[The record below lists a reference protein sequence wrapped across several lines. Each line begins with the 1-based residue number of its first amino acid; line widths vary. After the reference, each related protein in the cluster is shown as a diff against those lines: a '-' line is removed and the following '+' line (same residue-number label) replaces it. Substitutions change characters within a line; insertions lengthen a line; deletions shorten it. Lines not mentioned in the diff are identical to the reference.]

1 MSVSSRVSQVQLLQ
15 LRGDLSGRDRAVL
28 SQVAELKLMSG
39 AQIQA
44 VHFPLLD
51 HATADASGRA
61 CRRVLKRLV
70 REQLLVRLERRVGG
84 IRGGSAGFVY
94 GLAPL
99 GQRILELDG
108 PRRRFREPSAT
119 FVAHTLAL
127 SQLVVDF
134 ITLQA
139 AKRLELLRL
148 QAEPRCWRTFSG
160 PRGRQILRPDLF
172 VALGSGEYEYR
183 WFIEMD
189 LGTETMPR
197 RLIKCAQYQHYFQ
210 SGQEQA
216 DHGIF
221 PKIVWCMPNTKL
233 AETLQHRIVRARD
246 LSSELFVTT
255 TPDRLHEVLVGDAS

>member
-1 MSVSSRVSQVQLLQ
+1 MSAPSRISQVRLLQ
-15 LRGDLSGRDRAVL
+15 LRDNFSGRDLAVL
-28 SQVAELKLMSG
+28 SQIAELKLMSG

-44 VHFPLLD
+44 IHFRILD
-51 HATADASGRA
+51 HATVDASARA
-61 CRRVLKRLV
+61 SRRVLKRLV

-99 GQRILELDG
+99 GQRVLNIDG

-127 SQLVVDF
+127 SQLVVDL
-134 ITLQA
+134 IERQA
-139 AKRLELLRL
+139 AKQIELLRL
-148 QAEPRCWRTFSG
+148 QAEPRCWRHFSG
-160 PRGRQILRPDLF
+160 PRGPQVLRPDLF
-172 VALGSGEYEYR
+172 VALGAGEYEYR

-197 RLIKCAQYQHYFQ
+197 RLVKCAQYQHYFQ

-216 DHGIF
+216 EHGIF
-221 PKIVWCMPNTKL
+221 PRVLWCLPSTDL
-233 AETLQHRIVRARD
+233 AETLRRRIERARD

-255 TPDRLHEVLVGDAS
+255 TPEQLHAVLSGGAS